1 MKNRNMLFILLMLS
15 ALLLAS
21 CSTDVDLCYEENHPH
36 NALVKYEYDWSR
48 YEESDIPDS
57 MYVIAYRV
65 VNRRRSLA
73 AVSANDFAGHYVYNG
88 SSPDDRLELF
98 PVPTGSYK
106 FITFNKDDSQLVI
119 DEVMDYVADET
130 NETMLTDLC
139 VDYKVYQKGH
149 PALTMPT
156 IDWQDYNPYAQYLQ
170 PNLPPVTYDTIASM
184 EVPQAST
191 VTCHF
196 EPQPIT
202 QHIDIYF
209 NIGKDISRRGF
220 RVDSVLCDIS
230 GVPCRV
236 SIANGYLDISH
247 TAKMM
252 FRMIPDGKTKWS
264 DWETADSDTNPDAL
278 RLHGAIDVPGLTRN
292 PDAKANTGAGILQVI
307 IFTSTA
313 DSEGRRARKK
323 IQGKINLYNTMLN
336 ANLMTVTPDGI
347 HAVRNGTHGVL
358 DIKAD
363 IVIDGQDVKV
373 NNDNNG
379 GLDIWE
385 PCGEGVEPPVIDI

>member
-1 MKNRNMLFILLMLS
+1 MKNKKMLFVLTMLC
-15 ALLLAS
+15 ALLFAS

-36 NALVKYEYDWSR
+36 NSYVKYDYDWSGLD
-48 YEESDIPDS
+48 ESGIPDS

-73 AVSANDFAGHYVYNG
+73 VVNGRASDGHFIFNG
-88 SSPDDRLELF
+88 LSPDEKLSLF
-98 PVPTGSYK
+98 PLPTGAYK
-106 FITFNKDDSQLVI
+106 FITFNKDDTQLVI
-119 DEVMDYVADET
+119 DEVLDYVADET
-130 NETMLTDLC
+130 NETMLTDIS

-170 PNLPPVTYDTIASM
+170 PNLPPVTYDTIASI
-184 EVPQAST
+184 EIPNAST
-191 VTCHF
+191 VTCRF
-196 EPQPIT
+196 APQSIT

-209 NIGKDISRRGF
+209 NIGKDISRSGF

-230 GVPCRV
+230 GVPCRIN
-236 SIANGYLDISH
+236 IANGYLDISH

-252 FRMIPDGKTKWS
+252 FMMIPDGKDKWS
-264 DWETADSDTNPDAL
+264 DWEGADSDDSEATL
-278 RLHGAIDVPGLTRN
+278 RLHGVINVPSLTRN
-292 PDAKANTGAGILQVI
+292 LDEKSNTGAGILQVI

-313 DSEGRRARKK
+313 DSDGNRIRKK
-323 IQGKINLYNTMLN
+323 IQGKINLYNTLLE

-358 DIKAD
+358 DIKAE
-363 IVIDGQDVKV
+363 IMIDGRDVKV

-385 PCGEGVEPPVIDI
+385 ACGEDQTPPVIDI